1 MRSLLLT
8 IFLSFSIVIFGEKI
22 RYDNYRIYSIKVE
35 NEKQLKL
42 LQDLN
47 HFRNGIL
54 FMEAPISLHRTIDI
68 VVPPHKCTNIS
79 DLFETYEIKNE
90 IKIENLQT

>member
-1 MRSLLLT
+1 MRLLLLT
-8 IFLSFSIVIFGEKI
+8 IFLSFSVVIFGEKI
-22 RYDNYRIYSIKVE
+22 RYDNYRVYSIKVE

-47 HFRNGIL
+47 HFRDGIL
-54 FMEAPISLHRTIDI
+54 FMEAPSSLQTTIDI
-68 VVPPHKCTNIS
+68 VVPPHKCTPIS
-79 DLFETYEIKNE
+79 ALFETYKIKNQ

>member
-1 MRSLLLT
+1 MRLLLLI
-8 IFLSFSIVIFGEKI
+8 IFLSFSIVVFGEKI
-22 RYDNYRIYSIKVE
+22 RYDNYRVYSIKVE

-42 LQDLN
+42 LQDLKN
-47 HFRNGIL
+47 FRDGIL
-54 FMEAPISLHRTIDI
+54 FMEDPISLHRTIDI

-79 DLFETYEIKNE
+79 DLFESYGMKNQ